1 MKELIW
7 KLVQLARN
15 LEEQI
20 QNWEKVIWD
29 GGVGE
34 RGDVI
39 QKINSSLFKIW
50 TSFFKK
56 VKSFIPCR
64 ERSKL
69 SNLGWKTIKFEM
81 AFSTI
86 VSEEKVVC

>member
-34 RGDVI
+34 RGG
-39 QKINSSLFKIW
+39 
-50 TSFFKK
+50 
-56 VKSFIPCR
+56 CY
-64 ERSKL
+64 SK
-69 SNLGWKTIKFEM
+69 N
-81 AFSTI
+81 
-86 VSEEKVVC
+86 